1 MRKSTHQAAASC
13 HKWLKNDL
21 KNQPPIADSLNSYN
35 CHVTVGNY
43 TNIWADTET
52 SGTTLRTDTETSEW
66 RVTSN
71 NTLTSELTL
80 REVSGQ

>member
-1 MRKSTHQAAASC
+1 MVE
-13 HKWLKNDL
+13 NDL